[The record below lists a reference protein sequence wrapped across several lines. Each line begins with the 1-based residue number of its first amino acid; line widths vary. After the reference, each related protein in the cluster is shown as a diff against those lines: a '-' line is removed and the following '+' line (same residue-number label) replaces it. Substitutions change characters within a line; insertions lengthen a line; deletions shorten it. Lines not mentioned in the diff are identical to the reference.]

1 MSKELFLSRYA
12 LIVKRLEKSP
22 ATFQELSSYLEHQ
35 SEIHGYNYNISI
47 RTFQRDIK
55 DIERQLGI
63 IIENDRKGDRKYL
76 IVEKEEEKVLSQRLL
91 ENYQIINAI
100 QSAKEHNNY
109 VFPEHRQP
117 IGLDNFQPI
126 LFAITNKR
134 ILQFSHF
141 KYWEDKVTIRTVHPL
156 GLKESQGRW
165 YLMAVDTKDNAFKTF
180 GLDRISDLDIQKRT
194 FKTKYTYNLK
204 TLYQNCFGI
213 MGTDETPEKVQLK
226 FNAEQGHY
234 IKGLPLH
241 HSQNII
247 KEDSNEIIVE
257 LYITVTHD
265 FVMHLLSYGPNM
277 QVIYPKKLIKILK
290 EKLTKTLEQY

>member
-1 MSKELFLSRYA
+1 MAKELFLFRYT

-22 ATFQELSSYLEHQ
+22 ATFQEISEYLANQ
-35 SEIHGYNYNISI
+35 SEIHDNDYTFSI
-47 RTFQRDIK
+47 RTFQREIK
-55 DIERQLGI
+55 EIENQLGI
-63 IIENDRKGDRKYL
+63 VIANERKGDRRYYIKEMPEDLELSHRL
-76 IVEKEEEKVLSQRLL
+76 I
-91 ENYQIINAI
+91 ENYQIKNAI
-100 QSAKEHNNY
+100 ESAKQHEDY
-109 VFPEHRQP
+109 VFLEQRQP

-134 ILQFSHF
+134 ILQFRHF
-141 KYWEDKVTIRTVHPL
+141 KYWEDKVTVRTVHPL

-180 GLDRISDLDIQKRT
+180 GLDRISEIEIQKRT

-213 MGTDETPEKVQLK
+213 MGTEESPEILQLK

-265 FVMHLLSYGPNM
+265 FVMHLLSYGPNV
-277 QVIYPKKLIKILK
+277 QVVYPKKLTKLIKD
-290 EKLTKTLEQY
+290 KLSKTLSQY